1 MAEFILSLS
10 DNPLILLFLINILL
24 FIVGMFLD
32 AGPAIIILGPILGP
46 IFVDLGVHP
55 VHFAIIMSV
64 NLTVGLATPPMGL
77 VLFVAST
84 VSGEK
89 VETIA
94 KAILPFLAV
103 EVLVIFLITYF
114 PFISMTIPRL
124 TGFVND
130 GSQGCRSDQ
139 SIGRLF
145 MLKGLTTAAMAAAI
159 LAGSALASFAAS
171 HADFMIRATANSNE
185 NDEDYDGLIVFKNY
199 VEAASNGKIAVELF
213 IGTQLCSKGAEC
225 IQGVA
230 DGSIDVYIS
239 TSGGA
244 AGIFPYVQVLDLPYL
259 MSDDRVAETVLAGRF
274 HPKLRDM
281 ALEDSGGQVRL
292 MTIGNTGGW
301 RNFAN
306 TKRRVQQ
313 PADMEG
319 LKIRTVVADLP
330 QELVRAL
337 GASPTPIPWPE
348 LFTSFQTGVVE
359 GSKNGIT
366 DIMGMKFPDAGLQ
379 YVTLDGHAYM
389 GALWWMN
396 NEKFL
401 AMPEDLRRVVVDGFY
416 QLQQATF
423 ASPKRK
429 SIQAYADF
437 VAGGGDLY
445 VPTPEEKAA
454 FKSAAAPVY
463 DWFKANVDRGDAIFS
478 ALTEAVAA
486 AEADIDGGRMMDL
499 K

>member
-1 MAEFILSLS
+1 
-10 DNPLILLFLINILL
+10 
-24 FIVGMFLD
+24 
-32 AGPAIIILGPILGP
+32 
-46 IFVDLGVHP
+46 
-55 VHFAIIMSV
+55 
-64 NLTVGLATPPMGL
+64 
-77 VLFVAST
+77 
-84 VSGEK
+84 
-89 VETIA
+89 
-94 KAILPFLAV
+94 
-103 EVLVIFLITYF
+103 
-114 PFISMTIPRL
+114 
-124 TGFVND
+124 
-130 GSQGCRSDQ
+130 
-139 SIGRLF
+139 
-145 MLKGLTTAAMAAAI
+145 MLKHLTTAAMAATL
-159 LAGSALASFAAS
+159 LAGSTLASFAAG
-171 HADFMIRATANSNE
+171 HAEYKIRATANSNE
-185 NDEDYDGLIVFKNY
+185 NDEDYDGLVVFKNY
-199 VEAASNGKIAVELF
+199 VEAASNGAIEVELF

-225 IQGVA
+225 LQGVA

-259 MSDDRVAETVLAGRF
+259 MADDRIAEAVLQGDFTR
-274 HPKLRDM
+274 KMREM
-281 ALEDSGGQVRL
+281 ALETSGDAIRL

-306 TKRRVQQ
+306 TKRRVAS
-313 PADMEG
+313 PSDMEG

-389 GALWWMN
+389 GALWWMS

-401 AMPEDLRRVVVDGFY
+401 AMPEDMRRVVVDGFY
-416 QLQQATF
+416 ALQQATF

-445 VPTPEEKAA
+445 VPTPAEKAA
-454 FKSAAAPVY
+454 FKDAAAPVY
-463 DWFKANVDRGDAIFS
+463 DWFKGNVDGGEEIFT
-478 ALTEAVAA
+478 ALTSAVAD
-486 AEADIDGGRMMDL
+486 AEAAIDGGRAMDL

>member
-1 MAEFILSLS
+1 MMKIIK
-10 DNPLILLFLINILL
+10 PLILATLL
-24 FIVGMFLD
+24 
-32 AGPAIIILGPILGP
+32 
-46 IFVDLGVHP
+46 
-55 VHFAIIMSV
+55 
-64 NLTVGLATPPMGL
+64 
-77 VLFVAST
+77 
-84 VSGEK
+84 
-89 VETIA
+89 
-94 KAILPFLAV
+94 LAV
-103 EVLVIFLITYF
+103 TSV
-114 PFISMTIPRL
+114 
-124 TGFVND
+124 
-130 GSQGCRSDQ
+130 
-139 SIGRLF
+139 
-145 MLKGLTTAAMAAAI
+145 AAQAQ
-159 LAGSALASFAAS
+159 
-171 HADFMIRATANSNE
+171 DYTIRATANSNE

-199 VEAASNGKIAVELF
+199 VESASNGAIGVELF

-225 IQGVA
+225 LQGIA

-244 AGIFPYVQVLDLPYL
+244 AGIFPYVQILDLPYL
-259 MSDDRVAETVLAGRF
+259 MSDDRIAEHVLSGDFTRE
-274 HPKLRDM
+274 LREI
-281 ALEDSGGQVRL
+281 ALEDSDDKIRL

-306 TKRRVQQ
+306 TKRRVQN
-313 PADMEG
+313 PEDMSG

-330 QELVRAL
+330 QELVKAL

-401 AMPEDLRRVVVDGFY
+401 SMPDDLKKIVVDGFY

-445 VPTPEEKAA
+445 VPTPEEKEA
-454 FKSAAAPVY
+454 FKEAASPVY
-463 DWFKANVDRGDAIFS
+463 DWFKSN
-478 ALTEAVAA
+478 
-486 AEADIDGGRMMDL
+486 IDGGEEVFDAFTSAIAEAEDNVNGGRDRDIE
-499 K
+499 